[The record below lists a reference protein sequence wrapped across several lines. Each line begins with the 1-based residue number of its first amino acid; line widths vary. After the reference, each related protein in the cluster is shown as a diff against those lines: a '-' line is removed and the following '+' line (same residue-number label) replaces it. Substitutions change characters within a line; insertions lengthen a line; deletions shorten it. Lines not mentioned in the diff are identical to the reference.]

1 MVIKWE
7 RRGLVLEVARE
18 LLESDYSNPGL
29 ALREEDFVEIA
40 NWCDENHCGR
50 RTAYHMFQFRNEKE
64 MTVFLLRWS

>member
-50 RTAYHMFQFRNEKE
+50 RTA
-64 MTVFLLRWS
+64 